1 MIEDVR
7 AFVKALPARLAAVQA
22 VLLVVAVEVVP
33 LLPGPVAARVGAWIA
48 VAAGWLVAIARV
60 VTRVTEVPGSARGF
74 TVPDRTELVVEHR
87 WLTGDRDPISGVV
100 VR

>member
-33 LLPGPVAARVGAWIA
+33 LLPGPVAARVAAGVA
-48 VAAGWLVAIARV
+48 VALGWLATVARV

-74 TVPDRTELVVEHR
+74 TMPARTELVVEHR
-87 WLTGDRDPISGVV
+87 HLTGARDPISGIV